1 MEPSE
6 GLTGS
11 VSNIERIDLGTGDA
25 GSTLSLTAEAIELLT
40 DTDNELQIGG
50 DSFDTLNIVGAVQ
63 SVSTT
68 VDGVAYDQY
77 VFGSVTC
84 TWLTIS
90 CTS

>member
-1 MEPSE
+1 M
-6 GLTGS
+6 
-11 VSNIERIDLGTGDA
+11 SNIERIDLGTGDA

-63 SVSTT
+63 SGSTTT

-77 VFGSVTC
+77 VFGSATLLVEQD
-84 TWLTIS
+84 INVVV
-90 CTS
+90 